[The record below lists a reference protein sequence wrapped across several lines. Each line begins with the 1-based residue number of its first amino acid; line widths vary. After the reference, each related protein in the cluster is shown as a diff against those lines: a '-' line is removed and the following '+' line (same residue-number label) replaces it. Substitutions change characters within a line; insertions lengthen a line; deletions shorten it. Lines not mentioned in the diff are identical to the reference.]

1 MAKYQGAYRQELDK
15 EDENPVAEQEQ
26 QQEAANENAAPLNA
40 EEETFKKRYGDLR
53 RHSQGIK
60 QKYEDEL
67 AKLQGQLADAT
78 KAQIKFPKTEEEIDA
93 WSKRYPDVAAVI
105 DTIAKKRS
113 LEVLEIGEQKMERLK
128 NLEDTIVRERAE
140 NELMQLHPDFDD
152 IRQDKKF
159 HEWVAQQPKPIQDSL
174 YTNTTDARS
183 AARSIDLYKADMGV
197 AKTKRPSRKDAAQ
210 SVGRSTKTSPQ
221 EGLKMKFTE
230 SQVSKMNS
238 REYEA
243 NEDAIL
249 EAIRKGE
256 FEYDLT
262 GAAR

>member
-1 MAKYQGAYRQELDK
+1 MAKYQGAYRADLDK
-15 EDENPVAEQEQ
+15 EDEVPQQEQ
-26 QQEAANENAAPLNA
+26 QEAVEQNTAPLNA

-53 RHSQGIK
+53 RHSQGVK

-93 WSKRYPDVAAVI
+93 WSQRYPDVAAVI

-140 NELMQLHPDFDD
+140 NELKQAHPDFDE
-152 IRQDKKF
+152 IRMDKNF
-159 HEWVAQQPKPIQDSL
+159 HEWVATQPQSIQDSL
-174 YTNTTDARS
+174 YKNTTDARV
-183 AARSIDLYKADMGV
+183 AARSIDLYKADMGIQ
-197 AKTKRPSRKDAAQ
+197 KGKSKKPSRKDAAQ
-210 SVGRSTKTSPQ
+210 AVGRSTKTTPQGSVQATFSESMVAQMSPQ
-221 EGLKMKFTE
+221 E
-230 SQVSKMNS
+230 
-238 REYEA
+238 YDA
-243 NEDAIL
+243 NEDAIM
-249 EAIRKGE
+249 EAMKTGK
-256 FEYDLT
+256 FEYDLS

>member
-1 MAKYQGAYRQELDK
+1 MAKYQGAYRAELDK
-15 EDENPVAEQEQ
+15 EEEVPVQEGQPQEAVAE
-26 QQEAANENAAPLNA
+26 AAPLNA

-78 KAQIKFPKTEEEIDA
+78 KAQIKFPKTEEEIDS

-159 HEWVAQQPKPIQDSL
+159 HEWVASQPDIIQDSL
-174 YTNTTDARS
+174 YKNTTDAKA
-183 AARSIDLYKADMGV
+183 AARASDLYKSDLGQT
-197 AKTKRPSRKDAAQ
+197 KTKKPSKKEAAQ
-210 SVGRSTKTSPQ
+210 SVGRSTKTSPK
-221 EGLKMKFTE
+221 ETSKMKFSE
-230 SQVSKMNS
+230 SQVSKMS
-238 REYEA
+238 SGEYEA

-249 EAIRKGE
+249 EAIKKGE
-256 FEYDLT
+256 FEYDLS

>member
-1 MAKYQGAYRQELDK
+1 MAKYQGAYRAELDK
-15 EDENPVAEQEQ
+15 EDEVPVEEQ
-26 QQEAANENAAPLNA
+26 QQEAAEVKEEAAPLNA

-53 RHSQGIK
+53 RHSQNITK
-60 QKYEDEL
+60 KYEDEL

-78 KAQIKFPKTEEEIDA
+78 KAQIKFPKTEEEIDS

-140 NELMQLHPDFDD
+140 NELMKLHPDFDE
-152 IRQDKKF
+152 IRQDRKF
-159 HEWVAQQPKPIQDSL
+159 HEWVENQPDIIQDSL
-174 YTNTTDARS
+174 YKNTTDAQA
-183 AARSIDLYKADMGV
+183 AARAIDLYKSDIG
-197 AKTKRPSRKDAAQ
+197 KTKTKKPSKKEAAE
-210 SVGRSTKTSPQ
+210 SVGRSTKTSPK
-221 EGLKMKFTE
+221 ETSKMKFTE
-230 SQVSKMNS
+230 SQVSKMSSN
-238 REYEA
+238 EYEA
-243 NEDAIL
+243 NEEAIL

-256 FEYDLT
+256 FEYDLS